1 MSSETSSTPNSSSS
15 ETSSETNSGTSS
27 GQDIFSVLGGIFK
40 ECTNKWNENANQ
52 NLEIL
57 TRDIQTLYNQFGSLV
72 YEKSDMLNMSAEEI
86 RKKTVEDLYN
96 QVKFGV
102 LSTRTNSKYEYN
114 TSCQSKRILD
124 DLEKK
129 LKDEG
134 FIVSYEIKE
143 NKTTIL
149 IEW

>member
-15 ETSSETNSGTSS
+15 ETSPETSSGPSS

-102 LSTRTNSKYEYN
+102 LSTRTNSKYE
-114 TSCQSKRILD
+114 
-124 DLEKK
+124 
-129 LKDEG
+129 
-134 FIVSYEIKE
+134 
-143 NKTTIL
+143 
-149 IEW
+149 

>member
-1 MSSETSSTPNSSSS
+1 MFTILKQMSTETPNSS
-15 ETSSETNSGTSS
+15 ETQNSGT
-27 GQDIFSVLGGIFK
+27 QDIFSVLGGILK

-57 TRDIQTLYNQFGSLV
+57 SRDMQTLYNQFGSLV

-102 LSTRTNSKYEYN
+102 LSTRTNSKYDYN

-134 FIVSYEIKE
+134 FTVSYEIKE
-143 NKTTIL
+143 NKTTIHV
-149 IEW
+149 EW

>member
-1 MSSETSSTPNSSSS
+1 MSTETPTSGSE
-15 ETSSETNSGTSS
+15 SS
-27 GQDIFSVLGGIFK
+27 GQDIFSVLGGILK

-57 TRDIQTLYNQFGSLV
+57 TRDVQTLYNQFGSLV

-102 LSTRTNSKYEYN
+102 LSSRTQSKYEYN
-114 TSCQSKRILD
+114 TICQSVKILEE
-124 DLEKK
+124 LEKK

-134 FIVSYEIKE
+134 FTVSFEIKE
-143 NKTTIL
+143 NKTTIHV
-149 IEW
+149 EW